1 MALLLA
7 MKVNSSLRFHFLLGC
22 CIAITGSAMF
32 AYIEFSSVAE
42 RYAMEAVRGRADALA
57 SNAAQTL
64 APLLASES
72 PAGRTELQRS
82 VGRLRQEADFSSV
95 QVRDTQGDVLLNMGP
110 VSHSDDHYVAA
121 SDIMEDGKKLGTV
134 SLTVSLQGMRSELA
148 ELCRSDFFLVLA
160 VGILALLLIYRL
172 IVRLVITP
180 LGRLQ
185 SATIMLA
192 EGNFPPPV
200 EVVRGDELG
209 ALTAQFNQMAQEL
222 ETASQVKKLMQ
233 ALEVKTS
240 QAESA
245 SRAKSQFLANMSHEI
260 RTPMNGILGMTQLA
274 LRTNLDADQREFL
287 NTIRTSGE
295 SLLTILNDILDFSK
309 IEARELVLDP
319 VPFSLRE
326 CILQTIK
333 TVAEQA
339 RAKNLELVWRIA
351 PDVPDSLVGDAM
363 RLRQVLL
370 NLLTNSVKFT
380 GEGEIVLAVG
390 IDAGNDQE
398 AADSANPRATALRF
412 SVSDTGIGIPADKL
426 DAIFE
431 PFKQADGSTTRRF
444 GGTGLGLSICRT
456 IVGLLGGEMSV
467 TSECGKGSTFSFTA
481 RFPTC
486 AASEVERLA
495 RNFGADPQ
503 PAETPPNPVRIL
515 AVDDNSTSLQLLGD
529 ILNEWK
535 IKTDLASSAAEATEA
550 LHAASA
556 LRKEYSMLLVDAQ
569 MPEMT
574 DFEML
579 EKLRRSDVP
588 VPSCIMLLTAVD
600 LANQFERSREL
611 GVSRQILKPIAT
623 EDLRQAIIHGLG
635 ARGLP
640 DAPFSL
646 FPDIGTEPFAR
657 NLNIL
662 LVEDNEVNRRVATR
676 LLEREGHHI
685 TCATDGR
692 KAVDINEQR
701 AFDLILMDIQM
712 PEMDGFQATQA
723 IRAWE
728 ETRDRH
734 VPIVAMTANA
744 MKGDRE
750 LCLDAGMDGYV
761 SKPVNL
767 VELRRQI
774 NAVLRRPVAVPDAE
788 RDLSSTTSSS

>member
-1 MALLLA
+1 V
-7 MKVNSSLRFHFLLGC
+7 KVRSSLRIHFLLGC

-42 RYAMEAVRGRADALA
+42 RYALEAVRGRADALA
-57 SNAAQTL
+57 SNAALTL
-64 APLLASES
+64 APVLSSDKPAS
-72 PAGRTELQRS
+72 PAELQKS
-82 VGRLRQEADFSSV
+82 VSLLSEESDFTSV
-95 QVRDTQGDVLLNMGP
+95 EVRNVRGDVLLNIGTAK
-110 VSHSDDHYVAA
+110 HSSDSYVAA
-121 SDIMEDGKKLGTV
+121 SDIMDNGVKVGTV
-134 SLTVSLQGMRSELA
+134 SLTISLQRMRSELA
-148 ELCRSDFFLVLA
+148 QLCRSDFFLVLA

-180 LGRLQ
+180 LSRLQ

-192 EGNFPPPV
+192 QGKFPPPV
-200 EVVRGDELG
+200 EVLRSDEMG
-209 ALTAQFNQMAQEL
+209 ALTKQFNKMAKEL
-222 ETASQVKKLMQ
+222 EAASQVKKLMQ

-274 LRTNLDADQREFL
+274 LRTSLDEDQREYL

-339 RAKNLELVWRIA
+339 RVKDLELSWRIA
-351 PDVPDSLVGDAM
+351 SDVPDSLVGDAM

-370 NLLTNSVKFT
+370 NLLTNAVKFT
-380 GEGEIVLAVG
+380 AEGEILLAVALESPAVALEG
-390 IDAGNDQE
+390 PVVALEGEEGRNTM
-398 AADSANPRATALRF
+398 ASLRF
-412 SVSDTGIGIPADKL
+412 SVTDTGIGIAADKL

-456 IVGLLGGEMSV
+456 IVGLLGGKMSV
-467 TSECGKGSTFSFTA
+467 TSEFGKGSTFGFTA
-481 RFPTC
+481 RFPLC
-486 AASEVERLA
+486 SAAEVERVA
-495 RNFGADPQ
+495 SNFGAELEASAE
-503 PAETPPNPVRIL
+503 PASNPVRIL
-515 AVDDNSTSLQLLGD
+515 AVDDNDTSLQLLGE
-529 ILNEWK
+529 ILREWK
-535 IKTDLASSAAEATEA
+535 IKTDLASSEAEAMEA
-550 LHAASA
+550 LHAARA
-556 LRKEYSMLLVDAQ
+556 VGNEYSMLLVDAQ

-574 DFEML
+574 GFEML
-579 EKLRRSDVP
+579 EKLRRSAVP

-600 LANQFERSREL
+600 LANQFERGREL

-640 DAPFSL
+640 DSPFSV
-646 FPDIGTEPFAR
+646 FPDIGTEPFLR
-657 NLNIL
+657 HLDIL

-685 TCATDGR
+685 TCAIDGR

-701 AFDLILMDIQM
+701 AFDLVLMDLQM
-712 PEMDGFQATQA
+712 PEMDGFQATHA

-728 ETRDRH
+728 ESRERH
-734 VPIVAMTANA
+734 VPIIAMTANA

-750 LCLDAGMDGYV
+750 LCLEAGMDGYV
-761 SKPVNL
+761 SKPVNM

-774 NAVLRRPVAVPDAE
+774 NAVLRRSMADKE
-788 RDLSSTTSSS
+788 KTTAG

>member
-1 MALLLA
+1 V
-7 MKVNSSLRFHFLLGC
+7 KVKSSLRFHFLLGC

-42 RYAMEAVRGRADALA
+42 RYALEAVRGRADALA
-57 SNAAQTL
+57 SNAALIL
-64 APLLASES
+64 APMLSSDQPAAPS
-72 PAGRTELQRS
+72 PPPTGRQAELEKS
-82 VGRLRQEADFSSV
+82 VSLLRQEANFTSV
-95 QVRDTQGDVLLNMGP
+95 EVRNSRGEVLLKIGP
-110 VSHSDDHYVAA
+110 QGRPDNSYVAA
-121 SDIMEDGKKLGTV
+121 SDIVDNGRKVGTI
-134 SLTVSLQGMRSELA
+134 SLTVSLLRMRSELA
-148 ELCRSDFFLVLA
+148 NICRSDFFLVLA

-180 LGRLQ
+180 LSRLQ
-185 SATIMLA
+185 SATITLA

-200 EVVRGDELG
+200 EVLRGDEMG
-209 ALTAQFNQMAQEL
+209 ALTTQFNKMAQEL
-222 ETASQVKKLMQ
+222 EAASQVKKLMQ
-233 ALEVKTS
+233 ALEIKTS

-274 LRTNLDADQREFL
+274 LRTTLDADQREYL

-295 SLLTILNDILDFSK
+295 SLLAILNDILDFSK

-351 PDVPDSLVGDAM
+351 PEVPDSLVGDAM
-363 RLRQVLL
+363 RLRQVVL
-370 NLLTNSVKFT
+370 NLLTNAVKFT
-380 GEGEIVLAVG
+380 SEGEILLAVALEG
-390 IDAGNDQE
+390 EKAPDE
-398 AADSANPRATALRF
+398 MVSLRF
-412 SVSDTGIGIPADKL
+412 SVTDTGIGIPADKL
-426 DAIFE
+426 ETIFE

-456 IVGLLGGEMSV
+456 IVALLGGKLSV
-467 TSECGKGSTFSFTA
+467 ASQYGKGSTFAFTA
-481 RFPTC
+481 AFPVC
-486 AASEVERLA
+486 SAAEVERVSS
-495 RNFGADPQ
+495 NFGCEP
-503 PAETPPNPVRIL
+503 ETSTEPVLSPVRIL
-515 AVDDNSTSLQLLGD
+515 AVDDNHTSLQLLGD
-529 ILNEWK
+529 ILREWK
-535 IKTDLASSAAEATEA
+535 IKTDLASSAAEAMEA
-550 LHAASA
+550 LHAARA
-556 LRKEYSMLLVDAQ
+556 VGDEYSMLLVDAQ
-569 MPEMT
+569 MPEMMG
-574 DFEML
+574 FEML
-579 EKLRRSDVP
+579 ENLRRSSLP

-600 LANQFERSREL
+600 LASQFERSREL

-635 ARGLP
+635 SRGLP
-640 DAPFSL
+640 DSPFSL
-646 FPDIGTEPFAR
+646 FPDIGTEPFSR
-657 NLNIL
+657 HLNIL

-692 KAVDINEQR
+692 KAVDMNQQR

-712 PEMDGFQATQA
+712 PEMDGFQATRA

-728 ETRDRH
+728 QSRDRH
-734 VPIVAMTANA
+734 VPIIAMTANA

-750 LCLDAGMDGYV
+750 LCLESGMDGYV

-774 NAVLRRPVAVPDAE
+774 NTVLRRAMTE
-788 RDLSSTTSSS
+788 KEKTTSIP

>member
-1 MALLLA
+1 V
-7 MKVNSSLRFHFLLGC
+7 KVKSSLRFRFLLGC

-42 RYAMEAVRGRADALA
+42 RYALEAVRGRADALA
-57 SNAAQTL
+57 ANAALIL
-64 APLLASES
+64 APMLSS
-72 PAGRTELQRS
+72 DKPATPAELQKS
-82 VGRLRQEADFSSV
+82 ISLLRQEANFTSVEVRNLQGNVLFKMGTNGRPESS
-95 QVRDTQGDVLLNMGP
+95 
-110 VSHSDDHYVAA
+110 YVAA
-121 SDIMEDGKKLGTV
+121 SDILDGGQKVGTI
-134 SLTVSLQGMRSELA
+134 SLTVSLQRMRSELA
-148 ELCRSDFFLVLA
+148 QLCRSDFFLVLA

-172 IVRLVITP
+172 IIRLVITP
-180 LGRLQ
+180 LSRLQ
-185 SATIMLA
+185 SATIALA
-192 EGNFPPPV
+192 EGKFPQPV
-200 EVVRGDELG
+200 EVLRGDEMG
-209 ALTAQFNQMAQEL
+209 ALTTQFNKMAQEL
-222 ETASQVKKLMQ
+222 EAASQVKKLMQ
-233 ALEVKTS
+233 ALEIKTS

-274 LRTNLDADQREFL
+274 LRTSLDDDQREYL

-333 TVAEQA
+333 TLAEQA

-370 NLLTNSVKFT
+370 NLLTNAVKFT
-380 GEGEIVLAVG
+380 AEGEILLAV
-390 IDAGNDQE
+390 ALHSSE
-398 AADSANPRATALRF
+398 AKEEAETKAASLRF
-412 SVSDTGIGIPADKL
+412 SVTDTGIGIPADKL

-444 GGTGLGLSICRT
+444 GGTGLGLSICRN
-456 IVGLLGGEMSV
+456 IVGLLGGKMSV
-467 TSECGKGSTFSFTA
+467 TSEFGKGSTFAFTA
-481 RFPTC
+481 SFPVC
-486 AASEVERLA
+486 SASEVERVPS
-495 RNFGADPQ
+495 NFGVEPEAAVGPDPG
-503 PAETPPNPVRIL
+503 PVRIL
-515 AVDDNSTSLQLLGD
+515 AVDDNDTSLQLLGD
-529 ILNEWK
+529 ILREWK
-535 IKTDLASSAAEATEA
+535 IKADLASSAAEAMEA
-550 LHAASA
+550 LYAARAVGS
-556 LRKEYSMLLVDAQ
+556 EYSMLLVDAQ

-574 DFEML
+574 GFEML
-579 EKLRRSDVP
+579 ENLRRSSLP

-600 LANQFERSREL
+600 LANQFERGREL

-635 ARGLP
+635 ERGLP
-640 DAPFSL
+640 DSPFSL
-646 FPDIGTEPFAR
+646 FPDIGTEPFLR
-657 NLNIL
+657 HLNIL

-692 KAVDINEQR
+692 KAVDMNQQR
-701 AFDLILMDIQM
+701 AFDLVLMDLQM
-712 PEMDGFQATQA
+712 PEMDGFQATHA

-728 ETRDRH
+728 ESRDRH
-734 VPIVAMTANA
+734 VPIIAMTANA

-750 LCLDAGMDGYV
+750 LCLEAGMDGYV
-761 SKPVNL
+761 SKPVNM

-774 NAVLRRPVAVPDAE
+774 NTVLRRPVIDRE
-788 RDLSSTTSSS
+788 KNLSSTTSMP